1 MSPASGHGRRAAPGR
16 RVTRPPFGR
25 HGGTILHPRA
35 GTHRRKAS
43 QDIRRKASQDNSIRE
58 GARGARP
65 ARLAADRSRWLPR
78 PGARSPAECLGTAYR
93 TSAAPL
99 TICRVVSVIRALG
112 IPVQTHHSRPHF
124 ARATWQPGPAR
135 RSRRGANAPGW
146 KTFSKRTRSVLAEP
160 ARSNPKPGKGSRA
173 DTAPQASPPHST
185 GPALTPAGETEAGP
199 DPIMGWPQGSSTSKI

>member
-1 MSPASGHGRRAAPGR
+1 M
-16 RVTRPPFGR
+16 
-25 HGGTILHPRA
+25 
-35 GTHRRKAS
+35 AS
-43 QDIRRKASQDNSIRE
+43 QEGIAGQFRE

-99 TICRVVSVIRALG
+99 TICRMVSVIRALG

-146 KTFSKRTRSVLAEP
+146 KTFSKRTRSVLAKPAP
-160 ARSNPKPGKGSRA
+160 ARRRSPGPHRDPARRRHHRTRA
-173 DTAPQASPPHST
+173 HSPPR
-185 GPALTPAGETEAGP
+185 PATTLSSAAVGAALVVWTERHHQAQ
-199 DPIMGWPQGSSTSKI
+199 DCR

>member
-1 MSPASGHGRRAAPGR
+1 M
-16 RVTRPPFGR
+16 
-25 HGGTILHPRA
+25 
-35 GTHRRKAS
+35 AS
-43 QDIRRKASQDNSIRE
+43 QEGIAGQFCE

-99 TICRVVSVIRALG
+99 TICRMVSVIRALG

-160 ARSNPKPGKGSRA
+160 ARSNPKPGKGSSA
-173 DTAPQASPPHST
+173 DAAPPGSPFSQHRTGIDAGRRSRGRSRPYNGLASRLVHEQNLRGVSCFTHPPT
-185 GPALTPAGETEAGP
+185 
-199 DPIMGWPQGSSTSKI
+199 